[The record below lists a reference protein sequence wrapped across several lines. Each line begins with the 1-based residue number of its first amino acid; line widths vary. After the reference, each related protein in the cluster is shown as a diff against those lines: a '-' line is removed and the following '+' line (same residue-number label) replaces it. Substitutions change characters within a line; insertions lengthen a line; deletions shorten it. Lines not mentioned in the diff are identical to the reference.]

1 VDIPARVQG
10 STSAWAV
17 YSILLP
23 NQAVRDSVQAALRVQ
38 NIASAVYY
46 PRALHQQ
53 PAYAASHDGTKMPVA
68 EELGARILAL
78 PIHPDLTD
86 AQALRVAATI
96 RAALAG

>member
-1 VDIPARVQG
+1 M
-10 STSAWAV
+10 
-17 YSILLP
+17 
-23 NQAVRDSVQAALRVQ
+23 
-38 NIASAVYY
+38 
-46 PRALHQQ
+46 HQQ
-53 PAYAASHDGTKMPVA
+53 PAYAGCHDGAAMPVA